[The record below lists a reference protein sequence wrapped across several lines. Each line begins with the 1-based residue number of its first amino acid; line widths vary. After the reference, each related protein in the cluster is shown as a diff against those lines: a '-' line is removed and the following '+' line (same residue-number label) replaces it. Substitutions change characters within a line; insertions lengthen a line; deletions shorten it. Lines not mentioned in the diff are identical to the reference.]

1 MHDRAEMRAG
11 AATRATAS
19 ATEIMILLNIG
30 YVIAHDTPRVESFDR
45 LIHLMLRTLIF
56 SVQDHRRHGV
66 MLGVAEGDPDGGD
79 AALFS

>member
-30 YVIAHDTPRVESFDR
+30 YVIAQDTPRVESFNETHPPNVENFNLFR
-45 LIHLMLRTLIF
+45 PRSPTPW
-56 SVQDHRRHGV
+56 R
-66 MLGVAEGDPDGGD
+66 D
-79 AALFS
+79 ARCG